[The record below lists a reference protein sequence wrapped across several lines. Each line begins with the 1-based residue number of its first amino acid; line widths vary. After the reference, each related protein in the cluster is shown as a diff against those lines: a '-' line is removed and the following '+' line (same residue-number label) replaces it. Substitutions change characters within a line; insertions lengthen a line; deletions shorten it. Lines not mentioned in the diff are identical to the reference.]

1 MITFLMGM
9 LCYNFNEHDL
19 MQLCN
24 RGGTPLP
31 DDQLTLEPTSSVLGG
46 KLSFDSYNNGGEW
59 LNSVHDVGASLV
71 RALYDSFNCVPRSS
85 LNFLQ
90 VGFVHAEDQY
100 WEDDQHT
107 GGGKAYKSV
116 SLGPAE

>member
-1 MITFLMGM
+1 M
-9 LCYNFNEHDL
+9 
-19 MQLCN
+19 
-24 RGGTPLP
+24 GGTPLP

-59 LNSVHDVGASLV
+59 LNSVHDVGASL
-71 RALYDSFNCVPRSS
+71 A
-85 LNFLQ
+85 
-90 VGFVHAEDQY
+90 GFVHAEDQY
-100 WEDDQHT
+100 WEEDQHT